1 MFLAEPAFGKQN
13 ILDFR
18 TVHIGGL
25 FHAEEEIQMTNTV
38 SNFVGSMQ
46 QFSFNGHLYFEMARS
61 SGGSYGGQHAPGSA
75 PQLRVTA
82 KFGKRDHHLVHH
94 PVTFHSKHTFVGLP
108 VLKAYSATNIYFQF
122 KTREPSGLIL
132 YNAGKEQ
139 DFLAVELVNGHL
151 HYIFNLGDG
160 PVRVRDN
167 ARSSLNDN
175 QWHAVTIGRPSP
187 KQHTLMVDDNFAI
200 VTSLGTNENL
210 DLAGILYLGQYHN
223 KCPQYK
229 C

>member
-1 MFLAEPAFGKQN
+1 VFGKQN

-18 TVHIGGL
+18 TVHVGGL

-61 SGGSYGGQHAPGSA
+61 SGGSYSGQHAPGSA

-82 KFGKRDHHLVHH
+82 KFGKRDHQLVHH
-94 PVTFHSKHTFVGLP
+94 PVTFRSKHTFVGLP

-132 YNAGKEQ
+132 YNAGREQ

-210 DLAGILYLGQYHN
+210 DLAGILYLGQY
-223 KCPQYK
+223 CAV
-229 C
+229 CL